1 MIARIRDV
9 EHDDGLH
16 YDRETLND
24 YLHDRLDADTQEVT
38 QHIEVC
44 EECQAHV
51 ESLVTDGV
59 TWEDVGELLRD
70 PIPNWIEHRSDEFEF
85 DANAKAQSSWTKFLQ
100 PSDSPGSIG
109 RFARYEIH
117 QILGRGGMGIVMEAT
132 DTSLGRRCAVK
143 VLAPELATSAAAR
156 KRFSREAKSAAA
168 VVHPHVVPIQTVDEH
183 EGLPYLVMPVV
194 DGPSLQQRVDRDGP
208 LSLIETVRIASQI
221 ADGLGAAHEQGL
233 VHRDI
238 KPANVLLENGVERV
252 QITDFGLARAV
263 DDASMTRSGVIA
275 GTPQYMSPEQAH
287 GDSIDH
293 RSDLFSLGSVIHFM
307 LSGRSPFRSETTMG
321 VLNRIGNDQP
331 RSLREINPDVPAW
344 LDAIV
349 AKLLSK
355 DPDLRYQSSSEV
367 AELLT
372 SWQAHLLD
380 PANVKA
386 PEPTSQ
392 AKTLVSRSGI
402 GGRFDGKLPWIL
414 AAGMFGFFAWAAT
427 VIVLQ
432 TDQGTLRIESA
443 ADANVP
449 IVIRKGDEVVEEL
462 TVTSDGASVE
472 VKAGEYVIEIAGE
485 ADGFEVLDQSV
496 VIQRGETQVARIA
509 LLESDASGRP
519 SVIERRMEGKE
530 PPKISPF
537 TRMDFEDGKVFV
549 RFESN
554 RYELLAVDHFPIGE
568 IMRIAQM
575 HHGRKWKKRLSE
587 DLVEVL
593 WGMNR
598 VPGRSVYLQ
607 LKDPETGMSTMV
619 LNAKMTEENRSELY
633 RNNEHNQPE
642 DDRDAPNKFAS
653 TDPLENRFPM
663 HWGGGPAG
671 YQVLVDESVKHSGE
685 FSASLES
692 TSQSWQPS
700 FGTIVQA
707 IQASKYT
714 GKRIRFSGF
723 IKTDKTQ
730 AAGLWLRVDSAKR
743 GTVAFDNMQS
753 RRIEGTN
760 DWQEVQIVLDVPKDA
775 SVLTFG
781 AILSGAGRLWVDDL
795 SITVVDQNVEPTRP
809 PMQGKKQAI
818 QIAGD
823 LSERPLNLDFELGV
837 GLVLIRPGKKSVF
850 ERVSEAFS
858 GENEFRAGFEPN

>member
-1 MIARIRDV
+1 MIARIRD
-9 EHDDGLH
+9 EKHDGGLH

-44 EECQAHV
+44 EQCQAHV
-51 ESLVTDGV
+51 ERLVTDDV
-59 TWEDVGELLRD
+59 TWEEVGELLRE
-70 PIPNWIEHRSDEFEF
+70 PIANGGEHRSDDFEFESE
-85 DANAKAQSSWTKFLQ
+85 AKDRSSWIQFLQ

-221 ADGLGAAHEQGL
+221 ADGLAAAHEQGL

-331 RSLREINPDVPAW
+331 RSLREINPDVPEW

-349 AKLLSK
+349 ARLLSK

-367 AELLT
+367 AELLKN
-372 SWQAHLLD
+372 WQAHLLD
-380 PANVKA
+380 PANARA
-386 PEPTSQ
+386 PESASQ
-392 AKTLVSRSGI
+392 AKPLASRSSI
-402 GGRFDGKLPWIL
+402 GGRFNGKLPWFL
-414 AAGMFGFFAWAAT
+414 AAGMFGFFAWATT
-427 VIVLQ
+427 VIILQ
-432 TDQGTLRIESA
+432 TDQGTLRIESS

-449 IVIRKGDEVVEEL
+449 IVIRKGNEVVEEL

-509 LLESDASGRP
+509 LLASDASDRT

-530 PPKISPF
+530 PPKVSPF
-537 TRMDFEDGKVFV
+537 TRMDFEGGRIFV

-554 RYELLAVDHFPIGE
+554 RYELYAVDYFSKGE
-568 IMRIAQM
+568 LIRIAQM

-593 WGMNR
+593 WGINHF
-598 VPGRSVYLQ
+598 PGNTVRLL
-607 LKDPETGMSTMV
+607 LKDPKTGEV
-619 LNAKMTEENRSELY
+619 RKIGDAEMTEANRNELY
-633 RNNEHNQPE
+633 QDNEHNQME
-642 DDRDAPNKFAS
+642 
-653 TDPLENRFPM
+653 
-663 HWGGGPAG
+663 
-671 YQVLVDESVKHSGE
+671 DESIALDVFTGMDSYGNRCPEYWFVQPYGHRVTLDDSIKHSGE
-685 FSASLES
+685 FSALLER
-692 TSQSWQPS
+692 TTEFRLPR
-700 FGTIVQA
+700 FGTL
-707 IQASKYT
+707 IQTVNAYVYR
-714 GKRIRFSGF
+714 GHRIRFSGF
-723 IKTDKTQ
+723 LRTSEVAK
-730 AAGLWLRVDSAKR
+730 AGLWLRIDS
-743 GTVAFDNMQS
+743 GDSEMVLLDNVQS
-753 RRIEGTN
+753 HGIAGANE
-760 DWQEVQIVLDVPKDA
+760 WQELEIVLDVPEDA
-775 SVLTFG
+775 TVLTYG
-781 AILSGAGRLWVDDL
+781 AILFEIGQLWVDDL
-795 SITVVDQNVEPTRP
+795 SLTLVGSDRHPT
-809 PMQGKKQAI
+809 QH
-818 QIAGD
+818 
-823 LSERPLNLDFELGV
+823 PLEAPTQRVQPNRGQLLGRMHPNPANLNFEL
-837 GLVLIRPGKKSVF
+837 LHS
-850 ERVSEAFS
+850 STQ
-858 GENEFRAGFEPN
+858 PNGRLE

>member
-1 MIARIRDV
+1 MIARIRDAK
-9 EHDDGLH
+9 HDDGLH

-38 QHIEVC
+38 QHIEAC

-70 PIPNWIEHRSDEFEF
+70 PIANWSEHHSGDFEF
-85 DANAKAQSSWTKFLQ
+85 GTNAKAQSSWTKFLQ

-117 QILGRGGMGIVMEAT
+117 QILGRDGMGIVMEAT

-221 ADGLGAAHEQGL
+221 ADGLAAAHEQGL

-321 VLNRIGNDQP
+321 ILNRIGNDQP
-331 RSLREINPDVPAW
+331 RSLREINPDVPEW

-355 DPDLRYQSSSEV
+355 DPNLRYQSSSEV

-372 SWQAHLLD
+372 AWQAHLLD
-380 PANVKA
+380 PPNVKA
-386 PEPTSQ
+386 PEPASQ

-427 VIVLQ
+427 VILLQ
-432 TDQGTLRIESA
+432 TDQGTLRIENSA
-443 ADANVP
+443 DSNVP
-449 IVIRKGDEVVEEL
+449 IVIRKGDEVVEEV
-462 TVTSDGASVE
+462 TVTSDGVSVE

-496 VIQRGETQVARIA
+496 VIQRGQTQVARIA
-509 LLESDASGRP
+509 LLEPKASDRP
-519 SVIERRMEGKE
+519 SEPERRVEAQE
-530 PPKISPF
+530 PPKVSPF
-537 TRMDFEDGKVFV
+537 TRMDFKDGKVLV
-549 RFESN
+549 RYESKD
-554 RYELLAVDHFPIGE
+554 YELLAFDEFSIDFLIVQTRVFY
-568 IMRIAQM
+568 
-575 HHGRKWKKRLSE
+575 GRKWKKRLSE
-587 DLVEVL
+587 DVVDVLGMIGHPLRTTVDLRLKDLGTGEVL
-593 WGMNR
+593 E
-598 VPGRSVYLQ
+598 VVDAEL
-607 LKDPETGMSTMV
+607 TT
-619 LNAKMTEENRSELY
+619 ENRSKLY
-633 RNNEHNQPE
+633 RDNEHNQPE
-642 DDRDAPNKFAS
+642 NNRDIATETNSPDS
-653 TDPLENRFPM
+653 RLPM
-663 HWGGGPAG
+663 HWEGGSGL
-671 YQVLVDESVKHSGE
+671 YRVLLDDSVSNSGK
-685 FSASLES
+685 FSASIERSGS
-692 TSQSWQPS
+692 TEYPTGPTSGRLVQ
-700 FGTIVQA
+700 TISA
-707 IQASKYT
+707 MSYA
-714 GKRIRFSGF
+714 GRRARLSGYL
-723 IKTDKTQ
+723 KTQ
-730 AAGLWLRVDSAKR
+730 EVKAAGLMLLINTSTD
-743 GTVAFDNMQS
+743 
-753 RRIEGTN
+753 RIVPSTAQYSIERGTN
-760 DWQEVQIVLDVPKDA
+760 DWQKVEFLIDVPEA
-775 SVLTFG
+775 AAMLTFG
-781 AILSGAGRLWVDDL
+781 AYLEDTGCLWLDDL
-795 SITVVDQNVEPTRP
+795 SLMVVDDDVTSMESTNRGPAKPVRP
-809 PMQGKKQAI
+809 DDG
-818 QIAGD
+818 
-823 LSERPLNLDFELGV
+823 LSEFPLNMGFELGV
-837 GLVLIRPGKKSVF
+837 SLY
-850 ERVSEAFS
+850 
-858 GENEFRAGFEPN
+858 

>member
-1 MIARIRDV
+1 MIARIRDAK
-9 EHDDGLH
+9 HDDGLH

-38 QHIEVC
+38 QHIEAC

-70 PIPNWIEHRSDEFEF
+70 PIANWSEHHSGDFEF
-85 DANAKAQSSWTKFLQ
+85 GTNSKAQSSWTKFLQ

-168 VVHPHVVPIQTVDEH
+168 VVHLHVVPIQTVDEH
-183 EGLPYLVMPVV
+183 DGLPYLVMPVV

-221 ADGLGAAHEQGL
+221 ADGLAAAHEQGL

-307 LSGRSPFRSETTMG
+307 LSGRSPFRAETTMG

-331 RSLREINPDVPAW
+331 RSLREINPDVPEW

-349 AKLLSK
+349 ARLLSK
-355 DPDLRYQSSSEV
+355 DPNLRYQSSSEI
-367 AELLT
+367 AELLKN
-372 SWQAHLLD
+372 WQAHLLD

-386 PEPTSQ
+386 PEPASQ
-392 AKTLVSRSGI
+392 AKPLASRSGI

-427 VIVLQ
+427 VIILQ
-432 TDQGTLRIESA
+432 TDQGTLRIESSA
-443 ADANVP
+443 GANVP

-509 LLESDASGRP
+509 LLESDAAHRRNAGDGRG
-519 SVIERRMEGKE
+519 EGKE

-537 TRMDFEDGKVFV
+537 TRMDFVNGRVDGRVFV
-549 RFESN
+549 QFESKH
-554 RYELLAVDHFPIGE
+554 YELLAVDGFSIGE
-568 IMRIAQM
+568 LMRMAQM
-575 HHGRKWKKRLSE
+575 QHGRKWKKRLSE

-593 WGMNR
+593 WGMNH
-598 VPGRSVYLQ
+598 VPGRTVDLQ
-607 LKDPETGMSTMV
+607 LNDPETGQIRTV
-619 LNAKMTEENRSELY
+619 VGAEMTEANRNELY
-633 RNNEHNQPE
+633 QDNEHNQPE
-642 DDRDAPNKFAS
+642 DDRIALDEFTGS
-653 TDPLENRFPM
+653 DSHGNRCPEYWFVQPYG
-663 HWGGGPAG
+663 HR
-671 YQVLVDESVKHSGE
+671 VTLDDSIKHSGE
-685 FSASLES
+685 FSASLER
-692 TSQSWQPS
+692 TTEFPLPR
-700 FGTIVQA
+700 FGTLIQA
-707 IQASKYT
+707 INAYVYRGQ
-714 GKRIRFSGF
+714 RIRFSGF
-723 IKTDKTQ
+723 LRTREVKK
-730 AAGLWLRVDSAKR
+730 AGLWLRIDSDD
-743 GTVAFDNMQS
+743 GETVLLDNVQS
-753 RRIEGTN
+753 PGIAGANE
-760 DWQEVQIVLDVPKDA
+760 WQELEIVLDIPEDA
-775 SVLTFG
+775 AVLTFG
-781 AILSGAGRLWVDDL
+781 AILFETGQLWVDDL
-795 SITVVDQNVEPTRP
+795 SLAIVGSDRHPTQHPLEAPTLRAQPNRVQLPSRMRVNPANLNFELLHSSTRP
-809 PMQGKKQAI
+809 
-818 QIAGD
+818 
-823 LSERPLNLDFELGV
+823 
-837 GLVLIRPGKKSVF
+837 
-850 ERVSEAFS
+850 S
-858 GENEFRAGFEPN
+858 GRLE

>member
-1 MIARIRDV
+1 MIARIRD
-9 EHDDGLH
+9 EKHDGGLH

-44 EECQAHV
+44 EQCQAHV
-51 ESLVTDGV
+51 ERLVTDDV
-59 TWEDVGELLRD
+59 TWEEVGELLRE
-70 PIPNWIEHRSDEFEF
+70 PIANGGEHRSDDFEFEPE
-85 DANAKAQSSWTKFLQ
+85 AKDRSSWIQFLQ
-100 PSDSPGSIG
+100 PSDAPGSIG
-109 RFARYEIH
+109 RFARFEVH

-221 ADGLGAAHEQGL
+221 ADGLAAAHEQGL

-307 LSGRSPFRSETTMG
+307 LSGRSPFRAETTMG

-331 RSLREINPDVPAW
+331 RSLRQINPDVPEW
-344 LDAIV
+344 LDTIV
-349 AKLLSK
+349 ARLLSK

-367 AELLT
+367 AELLIA
-372 SWQAHLLD
+372 WQAHLLD
-380 PANVKA
+380 PANARA
-386 PEPTSQ
+386 PESAPH
-392 AKTLVSRSGI
+392 AKTLASRSGI
-402 GGRFDGKLPWIL
+402 GGRFNGKLPWVL

-427 VIVLQ
+427 VIILQ
-432 TDQGTLRIESA
+432 TDQGTLRIESS

-449 IVIRKGDEVVEEL
+449 IVIRKGGEVVEEL

-496 VIQRGETQVARIA
+496 VIQRGQTQVARIA
-509 LLESDASGRP
+509 LLASEASDRP
-519 SVIERRMEGKE
+519 SAGDWRMEGKE

-537 TRMDFEDGKVFV
+537 TRMEYDHGKVLV
-549 RFESN
+549 EFESKT
-554 RYELLAVDHFPIGE
+554 YQLSGVDQFT
-568 IMRIAQM
+568 IANLVLQSRALY
-575 HHGRKWKKRLSE
+575 GRKWKKRLSE
-587 DLVEVL
+587 DLVELL
-593 WGMNR
+593 WEMNHF
-598 VPGRSVYLQ
+598 PGDTVDLH
-607 LKDPETGMSTMV
+607 LKDLETGERRTIGD
-619 LNAKMTEENRSELY
+619 AKMTEENRSELY
-633 RNNEHNQPE
+633 RDNEHNQPE
-642 DDRDAPNKFAS
+642 NDGDVKS

-671 YQVLVDESVKHSGE
+671 YQVLVDQSVKHSGE

-707 IQASKYT
+707 IQASEYT

-723 IKTDKTQ
+723 IKTDKTE
-730 AAGLWLRVDSAKR
+730 AAGLWLRVDSAER

-795 SITVVDQNVEPTRP
+795 SITVVDQDVEPTRP
-809 PMQGKKQAI
+809 PMKGKKQEI
-818 QIAGD
+818 QVAEG
-823 LSERPLNLDFELGV
+823 LSESPLNLDFELGV
-837 GLVLIRPGKKSVF
+837 GLVLIRSGTKSVF
-850 ERVSEAFS
+850 ERVSEVFS
-858 GENEFRAGFEPN
+858 G

>member
-1 MIARIRDV
+1 MIARIRD
-9 EHDDGLH
+9 EKHDGGLH

-44 EECQAHV
+44 EQCQAHV
-51 ESLVTDGV
+51 ERLVTDDV
-59 TWEDVGELLRD
+59 TWEEVGELLRE
-70 PIPNWIEHRSDEFEF
+70 PIANGGEHRSDDFEFESE
-85 DANAKAQSSWTKFLQ
+85 AKDRSSWIQFLQ
-100 PSDSPGSIG
+100 PSDASGSIG
-109 RFARYEIH
+109 RFARFEVH

-221 ADGLGAAHEQGL
+221 ADGLAAAHEQGL

-307 LSGRSPFRSETTMG
+307 LSGRSPFRAETTMG

-331 RSLREINPDVPAW
+331 RSLRQINPDVPEW

-349 AKLLSK
+349 ARLLSK

-372 SWQAHLLD
+372 AWQAHLLD
-380 PANVKA
+380 PANARA
-386 PEPTSQ
+386 PESASQ
-392 AKTLVSRSGI
+392 AKTLASGSGV
-402 GGRFDGKLPWIL
+402 GGRFNGKLPWFL

-427 VIVLQ
+427 VIILQ

-449 IVIRKGDEVVEEL
+449 IVIRKGNEVVEEL

-496 VIQRGETQVARIA
+496 VIQRGETQVARVA
-509 LLESDASGRP
+509 LLETEAFDRP
-519 SVIERRMEGKE
+519 SAGDWRMEGKE

-537 TRMDFEDGKVFV
+537 TRMEYDHGKVLV
-549 RFESN
+549 EFESKT
-554 RYELLAVDHFPIGE
+554 YQLSGVDQFT
-568 IMRIAQM
+568 IANLVLQSRALY
-575 HHGRKWKKRLSE
+575 GRKWKKRLSE
-587 DLVEVL
+587 DLVELL
-593 WGMNR
+593 WEMKHF
-598 VPGRSVYLQ
+598 PGDTVDLS
-607 LKDPETGMSTMV
+607 LKDLETGERRTIV
-619 LNAKMTEENRSELY
+619 DAKMTEANRNELY
-633 RNNEHNQPE
+633 RDNEHNQPE
-642 DDRDAPNKFAS
+642 NDGDVKS

-671 YQVLVDESVKHSGE
+671 YQVLVDQSVKHSGE

-692 TSQSWQPS
+692 TGQSWQPS

-707 IQASKYT
+707 IQATEYT

-723 IKTDKTQ
+723 IKTDKTE
-730 AAGLWLRVDSAKR
+730 AAGLWLRVDSAER

-753 RRIEGTN
+753 RRIVGTN

-795 SITVVDQNVEPTRP
+795 SIMVGDQDVEPTRP
-809 PMQGKKQAI
+809 PMKGKKQEI
-818 QIAGD
+818 QVAEG
-823 LSERPLNLDFELGV
+823 LSESPLNLDFELGV

-850 ERVSEAFS
+850 ERVSEVFS
-858 GENEFRAGFEPN
+858 GEDDFRAGFEPM

>member
-1 MIARIRDV
+1 
-9 EHDDGLH
+9 
-16 YDRETLND
+16 
-24 YLHDRLDADTQEVT
+24 
-38 QHIEVC
+38 
-44 EECQAHV
+44 
-51 ESLVTDGV
+51 
-59 TWEDVGELLRD
+59 
-70 PIPNWIEHRSDEFEF
+70 
-85 DANAKAQSSWTKFLQ
+85 
-100 PSDSPGSIG
+100 
-109 RFARYEIH
+109 
-117 QILGRGGMGIVMEAT
+117 
-132 DTSLGRRCAVK
+132 
-143 VLAPELATSAAAR
+143 
-156 KRFSREAKSAAA
+156 
-168 VVHPHVVPIQTVDEH
+168 
-183 EGLPYLVMPVV
+183 
-194 DGPSLQQRVDRDGP
+194 
-208 LSLIETVRIASQI
+208 
-221 ADGLGAAHEQGL
+221 
-233 VHRDI
+233 
-238 KPANVLLENGVERV
+238 
-252 QITDFGLARAV
+252 V

-331 RSLREINPDVPAW
+331 RSLREINPDVSAW

-427 VIVLQ
+427 VILLQ
-432 TDQGTLRIESA
+432 TDQGTIRIESS

-496 VIQRGETQVARIA
+496 VIQRGQTQVARVA

-619 LNAKMTEENRSELY
+619 LNAKMTEENRSKLY

-642 DDRDAPNKFAS
+642 DDTAQVEGRLFYMQPSVPRKF
-653 TDPLENRFPM
+653 PR
-663 HWGGGPAG
+663 HWGGGGGTVKLDQFVPHGGRYSAMLERTDTAPQSMNLGSLWQMIDAG
-671 YQVLVDESVKHSGE
+671 RFAGR
-685 FSASLES
+685 
-692 TSQSWQPS
+692 
-700 FGTIVQA
+700 
-707 IQASKYT
+707 
-714 GKRIRFSGF
+714 RIRLSGYL
-723 IKTDKTQ
+723 KTQ
-730 AAGLWLRVDSAKR
+730 EADSAGLRIRISRSEGGQLKFAHVDSAR
-743 GTVAFDNMQS
+743 L
-753 RRIEGTN
+753 EGTS
-760 DWQEVQIVLDVPKDA
+760 DWQEVQIVADIPEDE
-775 SVLTFG
+775 SVLSIEVVLEG
-781 AILSGAGRLWVDDL
+781 RGRLWADDL
-795 SITVVDQNVEPTRP
+795 SLSIVDESAELDANGNWSRLSPE
-809 PMQGKKQAI
+809 
-818 QIAGD
+818 AGMIFPV
-823 LSERPLNLDFELGV
+823 STGVNTPRNLGFELGEV
-837 GLVLIRPGKKSVF
+837 TF
-850 ERVSEAFS
+850 HS
-858 GENEFRAGFEPN
+858 G

>member
-1 MIARIRDV
+1 MIARIRD
-9 EHDDGLH
+9 EKHDGGLH

-44 EECQAHV
+44 EQCQAHV
-51 ESLVTDGV
+51 ERLVTGDV
-59 TWEDVGELLRD
+59 TWEEVGELLRE
-70 PIPNWIEHRSDEFEF
+70 PIANGCEHRSDDFEFESE
-85 DANAKAQSSWTKFLQ
+85 AKDRSSWIQFLQ
-100 PSDSPGSIG
+100 PSEAPGSIG

-183 EGLPYLVMPVV
+183 EGLPYLVMSVV

-221 ADGLGAAHEQGL
+221 ADGLAAAHEQGL

-307 LSGRSPFRSETTMG
+307 LSGRSPFRAETTMG

-331 RSLREINPDVPAW
+331 RSLRQINPDVPEW

-349 AKLLSK
+349 ARLLSK

-372 SWQAHLLD
+372 AWQAHLLD
-380 PANVKA
+380 PANAKA
-386 PEPTSQ
+386 PESASQ
-392 AKTLVSRSGI
+392 AKPLASRSGI
-402 GGRFDGKLPWIL
+402 SGRFNGKLPWVL
-414 AAGMFGFFAWAAT
+414 VAGMFGFFAWAAT
-427 VIVLQ
+427 VIILQ
-432 TDQGTLRIESA
+432 TDQGTLRIESS

-449 IVIRKGDEVVEEL
+449 IVIRKGNKVVEEL

-509 LLESDASGRP
+509 LLDTEASDRP
-519 SVIERRMEGKE
+519 SAGDWRMEGKE

-537 TRMDFEDGKVFV
+537 TRMEYDHGKVLV
-549 RFESN
+549 EFESKT
-554 RYELLAVDHFPIGE
+554 YQLSGVDQFT
-568 IMRIAQM
+568 IANLVLQSRALY
-575 HHGRKWKKRLSE
+575 GRKWKKRLSE
-587 DLVEVL
+587 DLVELL
-593 WGMNR
+593 WEMKHF
-598 VPGRSVYLQ
+598 PGDTVDLS
-607 LKDPETGMSTMV
+607 LKDLETGERRTIV
-619 LNAKMTEENRSELY
+619 DAKMTEANRNELY
-633 RNNEHNQPE
+633 RDNEHNQPE
-642 DDRDAPNKFAS
+642 NDGDVKS

-671 YQVLVDESVKHSGE
+671 YQVLVDQSVKHSGE

-707 IQASKYT
+707 IQATEYT

-723 IKTDKTQ
+723 IKTDKTE
-730 AAGLWLRVDSAKR
+730 AAGLWLRVDSAER
-743 GTVAFDNMQS
+743 GTVGFDNMQS

-795 SITVVDQNVEPTRP
+795 SLAVVDQDVEPTRP
-809 PMQGKKQAI
+809 SMQGKKQEI
-818 QIAGD
+818 QVAEG
-823 LSERPLNLDFELGV
+823 LSESPLNLDFEFGV

-850 ERVSEAFS
+850 ERVSEVFS
-858 GENEFRAGFEPN
+858 GEDDFRAGFEPN

>member
-1 MIARIRDV
+1 MIARIRD
-9 EHDDGLH
+9 EQHDGGLH

-44 EECQAHV
+44 EQCQAHV
-51 ESLVTDGV
+51 ERLVTDDV
-59 TWEDVGELLRD
+59 TWEEVGELLRE
-70 PIPNWIEHRSDEFEF
+70 PIANGGEHRSDDFESESE
-85 DANAKAQSSWTKFLQ
+85 AKDRSSWIQFLQ

-183 EGLPYLVMPVV
+183 DGLPYLVMPVV
-194 DGPSLQQRVDRDGP
+194 DGPSLQQRVERDGP

-221 ADGLGAAHEQGL
+221 ADGLAAAHEQGL

-307 LSGRSPFRSETTMG
+307 LSGRSPFRAETTMG

-331 RSLREINPDVPAW
+331 RSLRQINPDVPEW

-349 AKLLSK
+349 ARLLSK

-372 SWQAHLLD
+372 AWQAHLLD
-380 PANVKA
+380 PANAKA
-386 PEPTSQ
+386 PESASQ
-392 AKTLVSRSGI
+392 AKPLASRSGV
-402 GGRFDGKLPWIL
+402 GGRFNGKLPWIL

-427 VIVLQ
+427 VIILQ
-432 TDQGTLRIESA
+432 TDQGTLRIESS

-449 IVIRKGDEVVEEL
+449 IVIRKGGEVVEEL

-509 LLESDASGRP
+509 LLESEAFDPVGKREWR
-519 SVIERRMEGKE
+519 IERGEE

-537 TRMDFEDGKVFV
+537 TRMDFDNLQILVF
-549 RFESN
+549 FDSKP
-554 RYELLAVDHFPIGE
+554 YLLLAVDQVPVSKLV
-568 IMRIAQM
+568 RKSQALY
-575 HHGRKWKKRLSE
+575 GRKWKKRLSE
-587 DLVEVL
+587 DLVELL
-593 WGMNR
+593 WEMKR
-598 VPGRSVYLQ
+598 FPGRTVDLRLMD
-607 LKDPETGMSTMV
+607 LKTGEIKTIV
-619 LNAKMTEENRSELY
+619 DAEMTEENRRKLY
-633 RNNEHNQPE
+633 RDNEHNQPE
-642 DDRDAPNKFAS
+642 NDGAQFEGRLLYKQPSVPLKF
-653 TDPLENRFPM
+653 PR
-663 HWGGGPAG
+663 HWGGGGGTVKLDHFVPHGGRYSAMLERTDTAPQSMNLGSLWQMIDAG
-671 YQVLVDESVKHSGE
+671 RFAGR
-685 FSASLES
+685 
-692 TSQSWQPS
+692 
-700 FGTIVQA
+700 
-707 IQASKYT
+707 
-714 GKRIRFSGF
+714 RIRLSGYL
-723 IKTDKTQ
+723 KTQ
-730 AAGLWLRVDSAKR
+730 EADSAGLRIRISRSEGGQLKFAHVDSAR
-743 GTVAFDNMQS
+743 L
-753 RRIEGTN
+753 EGTS
-760 DWQEVQIVLDVPKDA
+760 DWQEVQIVADIPEDE
-775 SVLTFG
+775 SVLSIEVVLEG
-781 AILSGAGRLWVDDL
+781 RGRLWADDL
-795 SITVVDQNVEPTRP
+795 SLSIVDESAELDANGNWSRLSPE
-809 PMQGKKQAI
+809 
-818 QIAGD
+818 AGMIFPV
-823 LSERPLNLDFELGV
+823 STGVNTPRNLGFELGEETFYS
-837 GLVLIRPGKKSVF
+837 R
-850 ERVSEAFS
+850 
-858 GENEFRAGFEPN
+858 

>member
-1 MIARIRDV
+1 MIARIRD
-9 EHDDGLH
+9 EKHDGGLH

-44 EECQAHV
+44 EQCQAHV
-51 ESLVTDGV
+51 ERLVTDDV
-59 TWEDVGELLRD
+59 TWEEVGELLRE
-70 PIPNWIEHRSDEFEF
+70 PIANGGKHRSDDFESESE
-85 DANAKAQSSWTKFLQ
+85 AKDRSSWIQFLQ

-208 LSLIETVRIASQI
+208 LSLIETVRIVSQI
-221 ADGLGAAHEQGL
+221 ADGLAAAHEQGL

-307 LSGRSPFRSETTMG
+307 LSGRSPFRAETTMG

-331 RSLREINPDVPAW
+331 RSLRQINPDVPEW
-344 LDAIV
+344 VDVIV
-349 AKLLSK
+349 ARLLSK

-372 SWQAHLLD
+372 AWQAHLLD
-380 PANVKA
+380 PANAKA
-386 PEPTSQ
+386 PESASQ
-392 AKTLVSRSGI
+392 AKPLASRSGI
-402 GGRFDGKLPWIL
+402 GGRFNGKLPWVL

-427 VIVLQ
+427 VIILQ
-432 TDQGTLRIESA
+432 TDQGTLRIESS

-449 IVIRKGDEVVEEL
+449 IVIRKGAEVVEEL

-509 LLESDASGRP
+509 LLASDASDRP
-519 SVIERRMEGKE
+519 SEPERRMSSGEE

-554 RYELLAVDHFPIGE
+554 RYELLAVDQFPIGE

-598 VPGRSVYLQ
+598 VPGRTVYLQ
-607 LKDPETGMSTMV
+607 LKDPETGMSRMV

-642 DDRDAPNKFAS
+642 NDGDVKS

-671 YQVLVDESVKHSGE
+671 YQVRVDQSVKHSGE

-692 TSQSWQPS
+692 TGQSWQPS

-707 IQASKYT
+707 IQATEYT

-723 IKTDKTQ
+723 IKTDKTE
-730 AAGLWLRVDSAKR
+730 AAGLWLRVDSAER

-753 RRIEGTN
+753 RRIVGTN

-795 SITVVDQNVEPTRP
+795 SIMVGDQDVEPTRP
-809 PMQGKKQAI
+809 PMKGKKQEI
-818 QIAGD
+818 QVAEG
-823 LSERPLNLDFELGV
+823 LSESPLNLDFELGV

-850 ERVSEAFS
+850 ERVSEVFS
-858 GENEFRAGFEPN
+858 GEDDFRAGFEPM